1 MNERTL
7 SETPSPTVPRPDP
20 ALLQKAAGLL
30 RSGNLP
36 EAARLFERAAGEAA
50 QPGSLLLEAGR
61 LYLRVGDKLAALT
74 NLQAA
79 VAADPALAGAQVN
92 LGLLLAELG
101 DPRAGL
107 AALEAAIALKPDD
120 PDIAVNLA
128 AVEASLHPA
137 RALDRL
143 RSLLARHPDHRLA
156 LANLASA
163 ALKSGL
169 YKEAVA
175 GFDRLIAAEPGHLP
189 WRLQR
194 AAALLADG
202 RLDEAL
208 LAYREVLA
216 RDPVNRPAL
225 IALARLH
232 RIAGAPALE
241 TEILRRVLALDPD
254 HAGALAGLARLDAL
268 TDEAHR
274 QMSRLAAEPMRRP
287 AERYPL
293 HYALFDLADRRRDV
307 DPAVAFAH
315 LAEANRLKAEAGKT
329 AARDYSAAAEE
340 AEVERIIHTFDAD
353 WFARLARAAGGAG
366 LPDERPVFV
375 VGMPRSG
382 TTLCEQILVSHS
394 QVGGLGERIDIA
406 RIAEELALEGGGAW
420 PEALAALDPARLRAK
435 AWDYLRLP
443 DRAAPG
449 ALRAI
454 DKTPTN
460 FRHLGLIAAMLPW
473 ARIVHARRDPMDVG
487 FSCFEQNFAQSYPWS
502 TSLHDIGHFYGLYR
516 RLMAHWQAVL
526 PRPMLDWHYESVIA
540 NLEPA
545 VRRLIEFCDLD
556 FEPAC
561 LAFHETQRP
570 IHTASLEQ
578 VRRPLY
584 KSSIGKWRRYEAMLG
599 PLAESMKANGV
610 ADYQGNGICRG
621 NAH

>member
-1 MNERTL
+1 MNDRTFPEAPPL
-7 SETPSPTVPRPDP
+7 TAARPDP
-20 ALLQKAAGLL
+20 AQLQKAVGLM
-30 RSGNLP
+30 RAGNLL
-36 EAARLFERAAGEAA
+36 EAARLFDGAAREAA
-50 QPGSLLLEAGR
+50 QPGPLLLEAGR
-61 LYLRVGDKLAALT
+61 LYLRAGDKAAARTSLEG
-74 NLQAA
+74 A
-79 VAADPALAGAQVN
+79 VVADPGLAGAQVN

-101 DPRAGL
+101 NPRDGL
-107 AALEAAIALKPDD
+107 AALEAAATLKPDD

-128 AVEASLHPA
+128 AVEGSLHPA
-137 RALDRL
+137 RALERL
-143 RSLLARHPDHRLA
+143 RSVLTRHPDHRLA
-156 LANLASA
+156 LLNLAGA
-163 ALKSGL
+163 AQKSGL
-169 YKEAVA
+169 HDEAVEA
-175 GFDRLIAAEPGHLP
+175 FDRLIATEPAHPL
-189 WRLQR
+189 WRIHR
-194 AAALLADG
+194 AAALVSDG
-202 RLDEAL
+202 RLDAAR
-208 LAYREVLA
+208 LAYQDVLD
-216 RDPVNRPAL
+216 RDPAHRSAL
-225 IALARLH
+225 TGLARLH
-232 RIAGAPALE
+232 RIAGEPTAE
-241 TEILRRVLALDPD
+241 TEIQRRILALDPD
-254 HAGALAGLARLDAL
+254 HVGALAGLARLGAL
-268 TDEAHR
+268 TEDARLHL
-274 QMSRLAAEPMRRP
+274 SRLAVAPARRP
-287 AERYPL
+287 AERYPP
-293 HYALFDLADRRRDV
+293 HFALFDLADRKPGRE
-307 DPAVAFAH
+307 PAAAFAH
-315 LAEANRLKAEAGKT
+315 LAEANRLKA
-329 AARDYSAAAEE
+329 AASKASGLAYDAAAEE

-353 WFARLARAAGGAG
+353 WFSRLARAAGGAG

-420 PEALAALDPARLRAK
+420 PEALAALDPARLQAK
-435 AWDYLRLP
+435 ARDYLRLP

-460 FRHLGLIAAMLPW
+460 FRHLGLIVAMFPQ

-545 VRRLIEFCDLD
+545 ARRLIEFCDLD

-561 LAFHETQRP
+561 LAFYETQRP

-584 KSSIGKWRRYEAMLG
+584 NSSVGKWRRYAAMLE
-599 PLAESMKANGV
+599 PLARSLRAHGV
-610 ADYQGNGICRG
+610 AFDEGTGMAGGI
-621 NAH
+621 H